1 MSILLVEQYLDFC
14 KALGD
19 DFAILER
26 GSVAA
31 SGGMAELTEDIVQE
45 YLTV

>member
-1 MSILLVEQYLDFC
+1 VEQYLDFC
-14 KALGD
+14 KELGD

-31 SGGMAELTEDIVQE
+31 SGPMADLTDEVVRAL
-45 YLTV
+45 LTV